1 LSHNKNFV
9 IAIDGP
15 SGAGK
20 STVAMLVARKLGF
33 LYIDTGAMYRA
44 LTLKALRN
52 KVPLDNREALIEMA
66 KNSKIK
72 LEMDEDEYKVFL
84 DGEDVSK
91 EIRKEEVSK
100 ASHFIASIPQ
110 IREILWR
117 IQRSYRDT
125 HNIVMEGRDIGSV
138 VFPDAQ
144 IKVYL
149 DASVDERAIRR
160 YRQLKQQGI
169 ECSIEDIKKDI
180 ISRDEK
186 DTNRDIAPL
195 VKSDDAVVIDS
206 TSMNINEVVNLIVDL
221 YKKKR
226 LEIDN

>member
-20 STVAMLVARKLGF
+20 STIAMLVAKKLGF
-33 LYIDTGAMYRA
+33 LYVDTGAMYRA
-44 LTLKALRN
+44 LTLKALKN
-52 KVPLDNREALIEMA
+52 KIPLNNKEALIEMA

-72 LEMDEDEYKVFL
+72 LEMDKNGYRVFL

-100 ASHFIASIPQ
+100 ASHFVASIPE

-125 HNIVMEGRDIGSV
+125 YNIVMEGRDIGSV

-149 DASVDERAIRR
+149 DASVDERALRR
-160 YRQLKQQGI
+160 YKQLKQQGI
-169 ECSIEDIKKDI
+169 ECNIEDIKKDI

-186 DTNRDIAPL
+186 DTSRNIAPL

-206 TSMNINEVVNLIVDL
+206 TSMDINREVDLIVDL
-221 YKKKR
+221 YKKKC
-226 LEIDN
+226 LK

>member
-1 LSHNKNFV
+1 
-9 IAIDGP
+9 
-15 SGAGK
+15 
-20 STVAMLVARKLGF
+20 